1 VICPVFYQPLSP
13 FHLCL
18 TLIPFRFSLTAFWYP
33 TFVVWIKLLHVIL
46 IVSTLL
52 IVGVA
57 GACYWRYR
65 RHMKASDA
73 PLRGALDELEK
84 QPKIGEK

>member
-1 VICPVFYQPLSP
+1 M
-13 FHLCL
+13 
-18 TLIPFRFSLTAFWYP
+18 
-33 TFVVWIKLLHVIL
+33 WIKLLHVIL

-57 GACYWRYR
+57 VAAYWRYR

-73 PLRGALDELEK
+73 ALRGALDELEK
-84 QPKIGEK
+84 QPKVGGK

>member
-1 VICPVFYQPLSP
+1 M
-13 FHLCL
+13 
-18 TLIPFRFSLTAFWYP
+18 
-33 TFVVWIKLLHVIL
+33 WIKLLYVIL

-57 GACYWRYR
+57 GAAYWRYR

-73 PLRGALDELEK
+73 TVRRALDELEK
-84 QPKIGEK
+84 QPKIGGK

>member
-1 VICPVFYQPLSP
+1 
-13 FHLCL
+13 
-18 TLIPFRFSLTAFWYP
+18 
-33 TFVVWIKLLHVIL
+33 VWIKLLHVIL

-57 GACYWRYR
+57 AAAYWRYR

-73 PLRGALDELEK
+73 ALRGALDELEK
-84 QPKIGEK
+84 QPKVGGK